1 MKDKF
6 FVNNIIMKDEFFVNN
21 IIIYIKKS
29 NTNINFCYER

>member
-6 FVNNIIMKDEFFVNN
+6 FVNNIIMKDELFVNN

-29 NTNINFCYER
+29 N